1 MAKPSISLKA
11 RALRYLSMREHSRLE
26 LTRKLSRYA
35 EEGDDIE
42 ALLDTL
48 EAANFQSQSRFAESL
63 VHRRAHRFGNARIN
77 MELQSH
83 GLDAETLAA
92 VKTELS
98 QDEAGRAC
106 EVWRKKFSHP
116 PQDAAERGKQMRF
129 LQQRGFSH
137 PAIQAAIRAA
147 ERDEEAESD

>member
-1 MAKPSISLKA
+1 MARPSISLKA

-26 LTRKLSRYA
+26 LARKLARYA
-35 EEGDDIE
+35 QEGDDIE

-63 VHRRAHRFGNARIN
+63 VHRRAQRFGNSRIA

-83 GLDAETLAA
+83 GLDAETLTAA
-92 VKTELS
+92 KTHLAE
-98 QDEAGRAC
+98 DEAGRAC
-106 EVWRKKFSHP
+106 AVWRKKFSHP
-116 PQDAAERGKQMRF
+116 PQDAAERSKQMRF

-137 PAIQAAIRAA
+137 AAIQAAMRAA
-147 ERDEEAESD
+147 DEDGG